1 VDLTKVTIKPG
12 ADLNS
17 ASNEELS
24 PLQLAAKHG
33 HLRLVQWLLKSGATV
48 GAADK
53 NGFTALHEAGADA
66 AAQSTEEVGV
76 IEVGTTAAALAEK
89 GERCRSV
96 AKENPSTSNTRL
108 SRVLHSIQR
117 ELRLARPG
125 RMIARVCA
133 WSDLGLRRGWGTISS
148 LQAARG
154 ANTPWYSTWFLRG
167 GDTRAASRSISSSR
181 DNWMA
186 PVPSAQG
193 CFRRITTVPAV
204 SSWYRGSSVE
214 VIHSDGRD
222 DDLLLAEPIDR
233 GGHHQL
239 PRCLAGA
246 HQCGGHARLC
256 GHDLWTR

>member
-1 VDLTKVTIKPG
+1 VLTEHGDVDLTKVTIKPG

-154 ANTPWYSTWFLRG
+154 G
-167 GDTRAASRSISSSR
+167 GTRAASRFINSSR
-181 DNWMA
+181 DSWMA
-186 PVPSAQG
+186 LSRPTQRVG
-193 CFRRITTVPAV
+193 TH
-204 SSWYRGSSVE
+204 GS
-214 VIHSDGRD
+214 
-222 DDLLLAEPIDR
+222 LR
-233 GGHHQL
+233 GGGGASTGGRAQ
-239 PRCLAGA
+239 PRS
-246 HQCGGHARLC
+246 GGDSSDDRFL
-256 GHDLWTR
+256 GGL